1 MNPTFSQFLSS
12 KATEWQQEL
21 SQLNTR
27 YNLISWSRAGAF
39 LLGVGLVY
47 WLMKIAPVGAIFAG
61 AVALVAFL
69 FLLKVHAEV
78 AGKREHVRR
87 KLNIL
92 EEEQKIL
99 NWDWLDRDAGDHWKN
114 PEHNFSYDLDLFG
127 RGSLFQYLHRHG
139 TSLGGTRLA
148 DWMQSPSLDRE
159 EILQRQAAVQ
169 ELTTKQDWQLQFQA
183 RGNETDKQQDHP
195 ESLLTW
201 MQDPYLYR
209 ENPIVTRLLLFMPI
223 LFVLS
228 LLGWIVTTIPGVNEA
243 LGGFF
248 LPGWL
253 PIAIFLANLG
263 ISGLHMGRISQQQNL
278 FAKKSSLLK
287 TYAGLLREIEQ
298 LDATSPWLTARKERI
313 QRDGERASNSIERLG
328 ELLYR
333 LDQRLNIAAALVLNG
348 IWLWDI
354 RYMKRLEEWK
364 HQFRDHLPDWLEVI
378 ADLDAMNGIARMATG
393 RADLIYPEIGT
404 QDFHFKGT
412 GLGHLLLNPDSR
424 VDNDVAWNKSGEF
437 LIVTGANMAGKSTFL
452 RTVGTNLILGQMGA
466 PVCAQTLSLVPIP
479 MMTSIRA
486 TDSLTD
492 HESYFYAELK
502 RLKIV
507 IDRLRKEA
515 PVFIIVDEML
525 RGTNSRDKQ
534 EGSRRFIEQLIG
546 MRGVGMIATHD
557 LSLGTLADDYPD
569 FARNKRFEVSIEGE
583 SLSFDYK
590 LMDGISQ
597 NLNATFL
604 MQQMGIMPKEG

>member
-1 MNPTFSQFLSS
+1 MNPPFSNFLDS

-21 SQLNTR
+21 TQLNKR
-27 YNLISWSRAGAF
+27 YNIISWSRAGAF
-39 LLGVGLVY
+39 LAGVGLVY
-47 WLMKIAPVGAIFAG
+47 WLMKIMPVGAIFVG

-69 FLLKVHAEV
+69 YLLKVHAETSS
-78 AGKREHVRR
+78 KREHVRR
-87 KLNIL
+87 KLDLL

-99 NWDWLDRDAGDHWKN
+99 NWDWLERDAGDHWKN

-139 TSLGGTRLA
+139 TSLGGSRLA
-148 DWMQSPSLDRE
+148 AWMQSPSLDRE
-159 EILQRQAAVQ
+159 EILQRQTAVQ
-169 ELTTKQDWQLQFQA
+169 ELATKPEWQLQFQA
-183 RGNETDKQQDHP
+183 RGNNTDKQKDHP

-201 MQDPYLYR
+201 MKDPYLYR
-209 ENPIVTRLLLFMPI
+209 DNPTVTRILLFMPI
-223 LFVLS
+223 LFVIS
-228 LLGWIVTTIPGVNEA
+228 LLGWIVTTIPFVNEA
-243 LGGFF
+243 LGGAYI
-248 LPGWL
+248 PGWV
-253 PIAIFLANLG
+253 PIGIFLANLG

-298 LDATSPWLTARKERI
+298 LDATSPWLTARKNRI
-313 QRDGERASNSIERLG
+313 KRDGELASNSIERLG

-378 ADLDAMNGIARMATG
+378 ADMDAMNSVARMAVG
-393 RADLIYPEIGT
+393 RPDLMYPEIGT
-404 QDFHFKGT
+404 GDFHFKGT

-424 VDNDVAWNKSGEF
+424 VDNDVSWNKSGEF

-452 RTVGTNLILGQMGA
+452 RTVGTNLILGQMGS
-466 PVCAQTLSLVPIP
+466 PVCAKTLSLVPIP

-507 IDRLRKEA
+507 IDRLREEA

>member
-1 MNPTFSQFLSS
+1 MNPTFSNFLSS
-12 KATEWQQEL
+12 KASEWQQAL
-21 SQLNTR
+21 TQFNKR

-39 LLGVGLVY
+39 LIGVGLVW
-47 WLMKIAPVGAIFAG
+47 WLMKATPVAAIFAG

-69 FLLKVHAEV
+69 YLLKVHSEV
-78 AGKREHVRR
+78 ASMRDHIRR
-87 KLNIL
+87 KLDIL

-99 NWDWLDRDAGDHWKN
+99 NWDWLERDAGDTWKN

-148 DWMQSPSLDRE
+148 AWMQSPSLDKR

-169 ELTTKQDWQLQFQA
+169 ELATKPEWQLQFQA
-183 RGNETDKQQDHP
+183 RGNDSEDQQKHP

-201 MQDPYLYR
+201 MKDPYLYR
-209 ENPIVTRLLLFMPI
+209 ENSTVTRILLFMPV
-223 LFVLS
+223 LFTLS
-228 LLGWIVTTIPGVNEA
+228 LLGWIVTTIPTINEA
-243 LGGFF
+243 LNGAYI
-248 LPGWL
+248 PGWI
-253 PIAIFLANLG
+253 PIAIFLTNLL
-263 ISGLHMGRISQQQNL
+263 ISGRHMGRITQQQNL

-287 TYAGLLREIEQ
+287 TYAGLLREIEK
-298 LDATSPWLTARKERI
+298 LDASSPWLVSRKERI
-313 QRDGERASNSIERLG
+313 KREGELASNSIERLG

-378 ADLDAMNGIARMATG
+378 ADLDAINGLARIATG
-393 RADLIYPEIGT
+393 RTDLIYPEIGT
-404 QDFHFKGT
+404 EDFHFIGT
-412 GLGHLLLNPDSR
+412 GLGHILLDPASR
-424 VDNDVAWNKSGEF
+424 VDNDVSWNKSGEF

-452 RTVGTNLILGQMGA
+452 RTVGTNLILGQMGS
-466 PVCAQTLSLVPIP
+466 PVCAKTLSLVPIP

-507 IDRLRKEA
+507 IDRLREEA

-546 MRGVGMIATHD
+546 LKGVGMIATHD

-569 FARNKRFEVSIEGE
+569 FARNKRFEVSIEDE